1 MELLLLLAAGAAA
14 HQYLKEPD
22 IVIPPSEHKVMVQNE
37 QVFVPNDTTLAMIDW
52 SKAGNFRQT
61 SRTNNV
67 EWVIISE

>member
-37 QVFVPNDTTLAMIDW
+37 QVFVPNDNTLAMIDW

-61 SRTNNV
+61 SSTNNV
-67 EWVIISE
+67 EWVMISE

>member
-1 MELLLLLAAGAAA
+1 MEILLLLAAGAAA

-37 QVFVPNDTTLAMIDW
+37 QVFVPNDNTLAMIDW

-61 SRTNNV
+61 SSTNNV
-67 EWVIISE
+67 EWVMISE

>member
-14 HQYLKEPD
+14 HQYLKEPEV
-22 IVIPPSEHKVMVQNE
+22 VIPPAEVRMQTEMVLPTGEKQL
-37 QVFVPNDTTLAMIDW
+37 LASIDW

-61 SRTNNV
+61 SSTNNV

>member
-22 IVIPPSEHKVMVQNE
+22 VVIPPAEVRMQTEMVLPTGEKQL
-37 QVFVPNDTTLAMIDW
+37 LASIDW

-61 SRTNNV
+61 SSTNNV
-67 EWVIISE
+67 VWVMISE

>member
-61 SRTNNV
+61 SSTNNV